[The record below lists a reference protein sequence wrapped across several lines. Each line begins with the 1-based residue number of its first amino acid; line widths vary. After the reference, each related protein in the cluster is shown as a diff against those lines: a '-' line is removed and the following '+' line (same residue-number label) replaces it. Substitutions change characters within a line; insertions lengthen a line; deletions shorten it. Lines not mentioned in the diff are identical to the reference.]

1 MAYIGNSPAG
11 VGNYQVVDDISSTFN
26 GVLTSF
32 ALTASS
38 LAINPAKSGQ
48 LLVSIN
54 GVLQEPDDTGTE
66 GFKVSGSN
74 IVFSSAP
81 ATGST
86 FWAVWQGQAVDIGTP
101 SDGVVGTAQLSATG
115 TKSGTTYLAGDNTW
129 KTVVTD
135 LVNDTTPQLGGNLD
149 TSTFTVDGVDIS
161 TRDGVLTSTTTT
173 ANAALPKAGG
183 TMTGIL
189 KTTGVKI
196 GSSEHYLYQT
206 DADTL
211 AFRVGDSPYD
221 YIKFKEES
229 GSGGSIDAAGGDL
242 EIKRAGVT
250 KLATTST
257 GVDVTG
263 SVTCDGFTS
272 TGIDDNA
279 TTELLQLDATN
290 SIVRVGDVL
299 NTANTQLHFRQSAI
313 DGTHYII
320 SYANTKHLAIKNQD
334 AAGDLY
340 FSAGG
345 AERMRIDSAGIV
357 TTPYQPAFSAYLS
370 ASVSVAAGWHSVTPN
385 TTYFNVGNDYSTSTG
400 YFTAPVSGKYLIS
413 ATYHSN
419 VTTNYLY
426 IGVLVNNVNS
436 TPYFEGRRTVNDEYT
451 SDNTLGGSTILNLA
465 AGDTVRLRCYSDV
478 AFSISGGNT
487 RTSFSGYLLG

>member
-1 MAYIGNSPAG
+1 MAGGKLISTG
-11 VGNYQVVDDISSTFN
+11 VEFPDATTQTTSGLP
-26 GVLTSF
+26 LTGG
-32 ALTASS
+32 ALT
-38 LAINPAKSGQ
+38 G
-48 LLVSIN
+48 
-54 GVLQEPDDTGTE
+54 
-66 GFKVSGSN
+66 
-74 IVFSSAP
+74 
-81 ATGST
+81 
-86 FWAVWQGQAVDIGTP
+86 AV
-101 SDGVVGTAQLSATG
+101 
-115 TKSGTTYLAGDNTW
+115 TT
-129 KTVVTD
+129 
-135 LVNDTTPQLGGNLD
+135 
-149 TSTFTVDGVDIS
+149 TSTFDGRDVAADGV
-161 TRDGVLTSTTTT
+161 T
-173 ANAALPKAGG
+173 ADAALPKAGG
-183 TMTGIL
+183 TMTG
-189 KTTGVKI
+189 
-196 GSSEHYLYQT
+196 
-206 DADTL
+206 DTL
-211 AFRVGDSPYD
+211 HGDNVKA
-221 YIKFKEES
+221 KFGAGDDLQISHNGTNSLIQDAGTGILELS
-229 GSGGSIDAAGGDL
+229 SNGS
-242 EIKRAGVT
+242 EIKLSDTSGNNLARFFTGGETQLHCAGNL
-250 KLATTST
+250 KLATKTT

>member
-1 MAYIGNSPAG
+1 M
-11 VGNYQVVDDISSTFN
+11 
-26 GVLTSF
+26 
-32 ALTASS
+32 ALT
-38 LAINPAKSGQ
+38 KVKGSG
-48 LLVSIN
+48 L
-54 GVLQEPDDTGTE
+54 
-66 GFKVSGSN
+66 
-74 IVFSSAP
+74 
-81 ATGST
+81 ATGAATASL
-86 FWAVWQGQAVDIGTP
+86 
-101 SDGVVGTAQLSATG
+101 VGID
-115 TKSGTTYLAGDNTW
+115 DNA
-129 KTVVTD
+129 
-135 LVNDTTPQLGGNLD
+135 
-149 TSTFTVDGVDIS
+149 TSTKLTV
-161 TRDGVLTSTTTT
+161 
-173 ANAALPKAGG
+173 AN
-183 TMTGIL
+183 TGI
-189 KTTGVKI
+189 
-196 GSSEHYLYQT
+196 
-206 DADTL
+206 
-211 AFRVGDSPYD
+211 
-221 YIKFKEES
+221 
-229 GSGGSIDAAGGDL
+229 
-242 EIKRAGVT
+242 
-250 KLATTST
+250 
-257 GVDVTG
+257 DVTG
-263 SVTCDGFTS
+263 SVTCDELNVSTVGTNRVDISNTSLTDTGEMVSLQWDTNADFTIQGRDSAAGFKANWYRIEASASDGLADSHIWYTGTSAEAMRITSAGNVGIGTSSPSNPLEIQHGTVGTGNGANNTLALRYDSSTLYGQHYMDANGIYHILADDNGVAGGNMQLGADTTIRLATANTERMRITSAGNVGIGTTSPAAKLDVNGTLACDGFTS